1 MTKIIRSF
9 RAAWLG
15 FKGWVEE
22 PIDPRPLG
30 LFRLWF
36 GFLTLVNL
44 FLLWPDMEMW
54 FGNHGVIPPELHQ
67 QLTSIFRIQ
76 IFALTG
82 YNDKAILVMK
92 ILGLAGGLGLVLG
105 LFPRTAAF
113 CMWLVASSYAW
124 RNSAILHSGDSL
136 VRIGSF
142 FLIFARSDAAFS
154 LRSYLRAHRDKN
166 VLVSVSNVIP
176 AWPQRILQVQL
187 CIVYLSAA
195 LWKLKGE
202 AWRQGTAVGTVL
214 QLGEFER
221 FPIPDFMLTS
231 TGSMIGTYFTLGFE
245 LLFPFMVWIP
255 LCRVPFLVM
264 GILLHAGLEWSLNI
278 QMFQWVITSFYIL
291 FIRVDDKSIK
301 TVA

>member
-9 RAAWLG
+9 HAVWLG

-36 GFLTLVNL
+36 GFLALVNL
-44 FLLWPDMEMW
+44 LLLWPDMEMW

-67 QLTSIFRIQ
+67 QLTSTFRIQ

-82 YNDKAILVMK
+82 YSDNAILVMK

-105 LFPRTAAF
+105 VFPRTAAF

-136 VRIGSF
+136 IRIGSF
-142 FLIFARSDAAFS
+142 FLMFARSDAAFS
-154 LRSYLRAHRDKN
+154 LTSFFRNGGEKSWSHSKYSF
-166 VLVSVSNVIP
+166 VS
-176 AWPQRILQVQL
+176 AWPQRILQIQL
-187 CIVYLSAA
+187 CIVYLAAA
-195 LWKLKGE
+195 LWKFKGE
-202 AWRQGTAVGTVL
+202 SWRQGTAVGTVL

-221 FPIPDFMLTS
+221 FPIPDFMLTA

-291 FIRVDDKSIK
+291 FIRVGDKSIK

>member
-1 MTKIIRSF
+1 MTKIMSSF
-9 RAAWLG
+9 HAACLA
-15 FKGWVEE
+15 FKDWVEE

-44 FLLWPDMEMW
+44 LLLWPDMEMW

-67 QLTSIFRIQ
+67 QLTSTFRIQ

-82 YNDKAILVMK
+82 YSDNAIMVMK
-92 ILGLAGGLGLVLG
+92 IFGLMGGLGLVLG

-136 VRIGSF
+136 IRIGSF
-142 FLIFARSDAAFS
+142 FLIFPRSDMAFS
-154 LRSYLRAHRDKN
+154 VRSYFGRHRQNKAVMSKN
-166 VLVSVSNVIP
+166 TLVS

-187 CIVYLSAA
+187 CIVYLAAA
-195 LWKLKGE
+195 LWKFKGE
-202 AWRQGTAVGTVL
+202 SWRQGAAVGTVL

-221 FPIPDFMLTS
+221 FPIPDFMLTA
-231 TGSMIGTYFTLGFE
+231 TGSLIATYFTLGFE
-245 LLFPFMVWIP
+245 LLFPFMIWIP
-255 LCRVPFLVM
+255 SCRVPFLVM

-291 FIRVDDKSIK
+291 FIRVSDKSIK

>member
-1 MTKIIRSF
+1 MTQISRLFLAS
-9 RAAWLG
+9 WLA
-15 FKGWVEE
+15 FKNWVEE

-36 GFLTLVNL
+36 GFLALMNL
-44 FLLWPDMEMW
+44 LLLWTDMEMW

-67 QLTSIFRIQ
+67 QLTSTFRIQ

-82 YNDKAILVMK
+82 YSDNAILVMK
-92 ILGLAGGLGLVLG
+92 ILGLGGGLGLVLG
-105 LFPRTAAF
+105 VFPRTSAF
-113 CMWLVASSYAW
+113 CMWLFASSYAW

-136 VRIGSF
+136 IRIGSF
-142 FLIFARSDAAFS
+142 FLMFAQSDAAFS
-154 LRSYLRAHRDKN
+154 LTSFFRNGGEKIRSHVKYS
-166 VLVSVSNVIP
+166 LVS
-176 AWPQRILQVQL
+176 AWPQRILQIQL
-187 CIVYLSAA
+187 CIVYLAAA
-195 LWKLKGE
+195 LWKFKGE
-202 AWRQGTAVGTVL
+202 SWRQGTAVGTVL

-221 FPIPDFMLTS
+221 FPIPDFMLTA
-231 TGSMIGTYFTLGFE
+231 TASMIGTYSTLGFE
-245 LLFPFMVWIP
+245 LLFPFMIWIP

-291 FIRVDDKSIK
+291 FIRVGDKSIK

>member
-1 MTKIIRSF
+1 MTKISRF
-9 RAAWLG
+9 CLAAWTA
-15 FKGWVEE
+15 FKNWVEE

-36 GFLTLVNL
+36 GLLALVNL
-44 FLLWPDMEMW
+44 LLLWPDMEMW
-54 FGNHGVIPPELHQ
+54 FGNNGVIPPELHQ
-67 QLTSIFRIQ
+67 QLTSTFRVQ

-82 YNDKAILVMK
+82 YSDNAILVMK
-92 ILGLAGGLGLVLG
+92 LLGLAGGVGLVLG
-105 LFPRTAAF
+105 LFPRTAAV

-136 VRIGSF
+136 IRIGSF
-142 FLIFARSDAAFS
+142 FLIFARSDMAFS
-154 LRSYLRAHRDKN
+154 LRSYFSAHRQNKA
-166 VLVSVSNVIP
+166 VISRDTRVA

-187 CIVYLSAA
+187 CIVYLAA
-195 LWKLKGE
+195 ACWKFKGE
-202 AWRQGTAVGTVL
+202 SWRQGTAVGTVL

-221 FPIPDFMLTS
+221 FPIPDFLLTA
-231 TGSMIGTYFTLGFE
+231 TGSMMASYFTLGFE
-245 LLFPFMVWIP
+245 LLFPFMIWIP

-291 FIRVDDKSIK
+291 FIRVGDKSIK